1 VNEAPPITNIPPLPP
16 VPPFRDRHTG
26 LLVFGI
32 LEILLGTLCVL
43 MAGFTALAQVMESQ
57 TPETNINSRMMLFG
71 ALFYIAFA
79 AVFVWL
85 GIGSIQC
92 RRWARSLL
100 LILAWSWLGVGV
112 IAVPLMGF
120 FMPRILAASP
130 PNGPA
135 LPPGMLPVIVVMQL
149 IFMSVLLVVIPG
161 VLVFFYSSRHVKAT
175 CEARDTVRHWS
186 DACPLP
192 ILAVVCGLWLGAVT
206 MLIFP
211 LAYGGLMPFF
221 GTIVSGLPGTLLT
234 MGLAGL
240 SLWIGWMWYRLKVIG
255 WWALAATMIVLSLSN
270 IITFSHLDIV
280 ELYQKM
286 GFPQAQID
294 LIRRQGLISSRFM
307 VWNSLVWLA
316 PMLGYML
323 WAKRYFRPAPGDRPP
338 GLVPV

>member
-1 VNEAPPITNIPPLPP
+1 VNEAPPITNIPSLPP
-16 VPPFRDRHTG
+16 DPPFRDRRTG

-32 LEILLGTLCVL
+32 LEIMLGVLCVL
-43 MAGFTALAQVMESQ
+43 MAGLMALAQAMVSR
-57 TPETNINSRMMLFG
+57 TPENNINSRMMLLG

-92 RRWARSLL
+92 RRWARALL

-112 IAVPLMGF
+112 ITVPLMGF

-130 PNGPA
+130 PNGQA
-135 LPPGMLPVIVVMQL
+135 LPPGMLTVMVVVQL
-149 IFMSVLLVVIPG
+149 IFMTVLMVVIPG

-211 LAYGGLMPFF
+211 LAYGGVMPCF
-221 GTIVSGLPGTLLT
+221 GALVSGLPGTLLA

-240 SLWIGWMWYRLKVIG
+240 SLWIGWMWYRLKAIG
-255 WWALAATMIVLSLSN
+255 WWALAATMIVFSLSN

>member
-1 VNEAPPITNIPPLPP
+1 
-16 VPPFRDRHTG
+16 
-26 LLVFGI
+26 
-32 LEILLGTLCVL
+32 
-43 MAGFTALAQVMESQ
+43 
-57 TPETNINSRMMLFG
+57 
-71 ALFYIAFA
+71 
-79 AVFVWL
+79 
-85 GIGSIQC
+85 
-92 RRWARSLL
+92 
-100 LILAWSWLGVGV
+100 
-112 IAVPLMGF
+112 MGF

-192 ILAVVCGLWLGAVT
+192 ILAVVCGLWLGTVM

-211 LAYGGLMPFF
+211 LAYGGAMPFF
-221 GTIVSGLPGTLLT
+221 GTIVSGLPGTLLA

-270 IITFSHLDIV
+270 IITFSHLDIM

-294 LIRRQGLISSRFM
+294 LIRQQGLISSRFM
-307 VWNSLVWLA
+307 VWNSLVWIA
-316 PMLGYML
+316 PMLGYLL
-323 WAKRYFRPAPGDRPP
+323 WVKRFFRPAPCDRPQ